1 MLEAIITLYFIIALI
16 CTLGVVTNIIKEKY
30 QKEIEEV
37 KKGVVIEEYLESNI
51 ELNDATYCVIA
62 ILFCIMW
69 PILFYYIW
77 KGINKDENIK

>member
-16 CTLGVVTNIIKEKY
+16 CTLGVVTNIIKIK
-30 QKEIEEV
+30 
-37 KKGVVIEEYLESNI
+37 SNI